1 MISVIAP
8 TVAPDTELLRLVA
21 RVARPAMTYIP
32 TESQTFDETA
42 AIE

>member
-1 MISVIAP
+1 MISAIAP
-8 TVAPDTELLRLVA
+8 TVATDTELSRPAA

-32 TESQTFDETA
+32 TESQTFDEMA